1 MCVGVMARFGGFMLK
16 LLRLFVPALL
26 PIVSIAAPPPS
37 TPASVAK
44 GKQIFSIHC
53 IVCHGENMDGQG
65 PAGKALDPRPRNLIS
80 DKLKKGETRDELFK
94 TISEGLA
101 GTAMIAYGHLPT
113 EERWALVDFILSK
126 RKAKNK

>member
-1 MCVGVMARFGGFMLK
+1 MLK